1 MFLHD
6 LVTLVFSGLTSASLL
21 FLVAAGLTLI
31 FGAMHIVNIAH
42 GSFYMLAAFV
52 VTSLTSAAAAHSAA
66 LFWIALVVAP
76 LVIGALGAVTEI
88 LILRRLY
95 GREPLLGLLAT
106 FGLLYLLE
114 GIALLVWGGGYHSI
128 PIPPALQGHLT
139 IIGSSLSIYNLFVI
153 AVAIAIGLFLWW
165 LLQRTRL
172 GWRVRA
178 AVEDPETL
186 AASGTNVRL
195 LFTGV
200 FTLGVILA
208 GIAGAV
214 TGPIE
219 SITTGLGP
227 QILVEAFIVVV
238 IGGLGS
244 VPGAAI
250 GAVLIGLFETGG
262 VMWAPSF
269 ASAFIYIA
277 MIVVLIV
284 RPSGLLGITER
295 VS

>member
-1 MFLHD
+1 MNLD
-6 LVTLVFSGLTSASLL
+6 EIATLLFSGLTSASLL

-52 VTSLTSAAAAHSAA
+52 VVSLTTSAAAHSATM
-66 LFWIALVVAP
+66 FWVALVVAP
-76 LVIGALGAVTEI
+76 ILIGILGAVTEV
-88 LILRRLY
+88 LVLRRLY

-106 FGLLYLLE
+106 FGLLYIFE
-114 GIALLVWGGGYHSI
+114 GVALMVWGGQFRSI
-128 PIPPALQGHLT
+128 PIPSALAGHFQAVGGT
-139 IIGSSLSIYNLFVI
+139 FSIYDLFVI
-153 AVAIAIGLFLWW
+153 AVAVAVGLVLWW
-165 LLQRTRL
+165 LLQRTQL

-195 LFTGV
+195 LFTGI
-200 FTLGVILA
+200 FALGVVLA

-219 SITTGLGP
+219 SVTTGLDT

-250 GAVLIGLFETGG
+250 GAILIGLFETAG
-262 VMWAPSF
+262 VLWAPAF
-269 ASAFIYIA
+269 ASAFIYLA
-277 MIVVLIV
+277 MILVLII
-284 RPSGLLGITER
+284 RPSGLLGVAER

>member
-1 MFLHD
+1 MSLD
-6 LVTLVFSGLTSASLL
+6 TIATLVFSGLTSASLL

-52 VTSLTSAAAAHSAA
+52 VASLTQSMAADSAAA
-66 LFWIALVVAP
+66 FWVSLLVAP
-76 LVIGALGAVTEI
+76 ILVGVLGLLTEV
-88 LILRRLY
+88 LVLRRLY

-106 FGLLYLLE
+106 FGLLYLFE
-114 GIALLVWGGGYHSI
+114 GIALIAWGGQYRSI
-128 PIPPALQGHLT
+128 PIPHALQGHVQAM
-139 IIGSSLSIYNLFVI
+139 GESFSIYNLFVI
-153 AVAIAIGLFLWW
+153 AVAVAVGLFLWW
-165 LLQRTRL
+165 LLQRTQL

-186 AASGTNVRL
+186 AASGTNVRW
-195 LFTGV
+195 LFTAV
-200 FTLGVILA
+200 FALGAVLA

-219 SITTGLGP
+219 SITTGLGA

-250 GAVLIGLFETGG
+250 GAVVIGLFETAG
-262 VMWAPSF
+262 VIWAPSF
-269 ASAFIYIA
+269 ASAFIYVA
-277 MIVVLIV
+277 MILVLII
-284 RPSGLLGITER
+284 RPSGLLGVTER
-295 VS
+295 VG